1 MLFGLILNKLSATK
15 NITQL
20 NFGESAIISEFSNCQ
35 VACKLMAMG
44 FLPGSDVLLVRK
56 SPFGGAYYIK
66 TKNHYVA
73 LRSFEAENVLL
84 FSHDELNAPTNT
96 CNDALHAST
105 NSRKDTLHVSAIK
118 SNTPYTTTQHVK

>member
-1 MLFGLILNKLSATK
+1 LLFGLILNKLSATK

-44 FLPGSDVLLVRK
+44 FLPGSDVMLVRK

-73 LRSFEAENVLL
+73 LRNFEAENVLL
-84 FSHDELNAPTNT
+84 FNNDALNTPINT
-96 CNDALHAST
+96 CNDTLYVST

-118 SNTPYTTTQHVK
+118 SNTPYTST

>member
-1 MLFGLILNKLSATK
+1 LLFGLILNKLSATK

-35 VACKLMAMG
+35 VAFKLMAMG
-44 FLPGSDVLLVRK
+44 FLPGSDVMLVRK

-73 LRSFEAENVLL
+73 LRNFEAENVLL
-84 FSHDELNAPTNT
+84 FNNDALNTPINT
-96 CNDALHAST
+96 CNDTLYVST

-118 SNTPYTTTQHVK
+118 SNTPYTST